1 MINDIVDF
9 SRIQHDE
16 IRRLCH
22 EVDAAGHE
30 DKRRLF
36 NELAEL
42 VNVHEIS
49 DREVVYPSV
58 VDDTTGGA
66 ADAVACL
73 VEAGNILRDVS
84 GMQRI
89 ESGDVTFDT
98 HQFAA
103 LRRALV
109 EHMAHEERAEFPRL
123 RMYVPAQ
130 RLHAMASEAHDVQTM
145 R

>member
-22 EVDAAGHE
+22 EVDAAGHD

-58 VDDTTGGA
+58 ADDTTGGA
-66 ADAVACL
+66 ADAAACL
-73 VEAGNILRDVS
+73 VEAGNILRQVS

-98 HQFAA
+98 RFAT
-103 LRRALV
+103 LHRALV
-109 EHMAHEERAEFPRL
+109 DHMAHEERTEFPRL
-123 RMYVPAQ
+123 RMYVPVQ
-130 RLHAMASEAHDVQTM
+130 RLHAMARKAHDVQTM

>member
-9 SRIQHDE
+9 SRVQHDE

-22 EVDAAGHE
+22 EVDAAGQD

-49 DREVVYPSV
+49 DRAVVYPSV

-98 HQFAA
+98 QFAT
-103 LRRALV
+103 LHRALV
-109 EHMAHEERAEFPRL
+109 DHMTHEERTEFPRL
-123 RMYVPAQ
+123 RTYVPAQ